1 MTAMNSRGRSYHRQA
16 LFFLLSIDF
25 HCRKARVI
33 AHMRAHTS
41 LKSSEVQ
48 MRRYRWR
55 IKPHQS
61 VTRCKPGG
69 HMINQLLTA
78 EIWLVLMKTNQLR
91 LDQSLPEQTA
101 NRKLTSC
108 QKGEISERNNSQT
121 HTHTQTEAHILRQ
134 TCTCTHTSLDVYICR
149 HTHTHSC
156 ISLCISLVRHDFLT
170 WGMSPHKH
178 TYIYQIQQHNSLLW
192 FCSVSTV
199 QRGI

>member
-1 MTAMNSRGRSYHRQA
+1 M
-16 LFFLLSIDF
+16 
-25 HCRKARVI
+25 
-33 AHMRAHTS
+33 
-41 LKSSEVQ
+41 
-48 MRRYRWR
+48 
-55 IKPHQS
+55 
-61 VTRCKPGG
+61 TRCKPGG
-69 HMINQLLTA
+69 HMINQLFTA

-121 HTHTQTEAHILRQ
+121 HTHTHTNRGTHTASNVYMH
-134 TCTCTHTSLDVYICR
+134 THTSLNVYICR

-178 TYIYQIQQHNSLLW
+178 THIYIKYNNTTHCYGFVQCQLYKEGSKSIYNYISHDPYYCQQNSLDHRPRLHQLW
-192 FCSVSTV
+192 FGNLLVGLRNFSSAT
-199 QRGI
+199 